1 MKTNDSLLVA
11 IADQSVIVRSG
22 LLTALKRL
30 PKLNIQA
37 VELANM
43 ADLEDCF
50 LTQPIDILIINP
62 YFDGH
67 FSIDN
72 FYTNCVNNSELLE
85 NKKVKLI
92 ALYTTF
98 VDPNIL
104 SRYDAKIGLFDSLAE
119 ISETIYNLV
128 RREEEEDDQESLSE
142 REKEVVVC
150 VVKGMT
156 NKEIAEHL
164 FLSIHTVNTHRK
176 NISKKLQIH
185 SASGLTIYAIVNKL
199 VDINEIKAD

>member
-1 MKTNDSLLVA
+1 MKTNESLLIA

-22 LLTALKRL
+22 VLTTLKRL
-30 PKLNIQA
+30 PKLNTHA

-50 LTQPIDILIINP
+50 MTQPVDILIVNP
-62 YFDGH
+62 YFESYFD
-67 FSIDN
+67 IDK
-72 FYTNCVNNSELLE
+72 FRESCIVKSELKE
-85 NKKVKLI
+85 NRKVKII
-92 ALYTTF
+92 ALATTLI
-98 VDPNIL
+98 DPSTLNNF
-104 SRYDAKIGLFDSLAE
+104 DAKIGLFDSLSD
-119 ISETIYNLV
+119 IGETIYDLS
-128 RREEEEDDQESLSE
+128 RREDEDDDQETLSE

-164 FLSIHTVNTHRK
+164 FLSIHTINTHRK

>member
-1 MKTNDSLLVA
+1 MKTRDTIFIA

-37 VELANM
+37 VELSSLTAL
-43 ADLEDCF
+43 DDCIR
-50 LTQPIDILIINP
+50 TQPVDVLIINP
-62 YFDGH
+62 YFEGFFDIEEFH
-67 FSIDN
+67 NKQDEKRIKVIALSTT
-72 FYTNCVNNSELLE
+72 YTNPDVVNN
-85 NKKVKLI
+85 
-92 ALYTTF
+92 
-98 VDPNIL
+98 
-104 SRYDAKIGLFDSLAE
+104 YDAHIELFDSLAK
-119 ISETIYNLV
+119 IGDTIHNLV
-128 RREEEEDDQESLSE
+128 LDDDTDDDQETLTD